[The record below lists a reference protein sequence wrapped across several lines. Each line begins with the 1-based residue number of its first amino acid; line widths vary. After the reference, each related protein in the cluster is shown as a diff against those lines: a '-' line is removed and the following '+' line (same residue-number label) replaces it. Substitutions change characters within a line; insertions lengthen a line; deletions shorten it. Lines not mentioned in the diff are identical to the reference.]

1 MVANELFLIVIP
13 TVILIFWPE
22 IDARYVLFVSNLFK
36 GLVNIAIIFFP
47 QKELRHR
54 CFQVLVLLLMRL
66 FCVDKSNY
74 PNAAFTMPANQ
85 VSQITAI
92 KHIARRGTLK
102 TTP

>member
-1 MVANELFLIVIP
+1 MVVNELFLIVIP

-36 GLVNIAIIFFP
+36 GLVNVAIIFFP
-47 QKELRHR
+47 QKELRYR
-54 CFQVLVLLLMRL
+54 CFQVLVLMRL

-74 PNAAFTMPANQ
+74 PNAAFTIAANQ

-92 KHIARRGTLK
+92 KHTASRKGTLK
-102 TTP
+102 TNP